1 MTGWPTLDGPD
12 AERAIGAACL
22 RMGEPTTSAWSADLI
37 AALNDADVVLCNHTA
52 LAALRQ
58 RAIDAEVYKAAL
70 VMACIDG
77 WADGAGAFEHYVG
90 CARQA
95 VASAQDAPTPQTERV
110 PLAEAL
116 GRRAPHNG
124 GTIIGVYMELDDMRP
139 VLNTSNPNLDKFMA
153 DRSDDGTVE
162 VLA

>member
-1 MTGWPTLDGPD
+1 MSGVVETV
-12 AERAIGAACL
+12 EVYR
-22 RMGEPTTSAWSADLI
+22 
-37 AALNDADVVLCNHTA
+37 AALM
-52 LAALRQ
+52 
-58 RAIDAEVYKAAL
+58 
-70 VMACIDG
+70 MACIDG
-77 WADGAGAFEHYVG
+77 WTDGASAFEHYVD

-95 VASAQDAPTPQTERV
+95 VAFARDPQEPPTERV